1 MTLTSFETPTPP
13 PPDASAAAAA
23 APSTSSSS
31 TSPSSTDPSAFAAP
45 SASTAAKR
53 PPLSLVAAYE
63 FALTTAMLFIVVTTV
78 RWVAGPGSPLTDLLP
93 TLTSQLLVMGLLV
106 GGIVTAVL
114 GPSMRHETAGH
125 LNPAVSIGLWML
137 RVFPGKAVLP
147 FVVAQ
152 LAGSVAGV
160 ALADLVW
167 GDAAAE
173 VGYAALAPGQGWGS
187 GAVLAV
193 EAAAMTVIM
202 LIVAFFGTRP
212 PLLRF
217 LPPVIGACV
226 AAVIIFLG
234 PLSGGAGNPARQ
246 LGPALFSGTTGH
258 LWAYLLAP
266 VAGSAVAAA
275 LAPLLR
281 RR

>member
-1 MTLTSFETPTPP
+1 MPAPAP
-13 PPDASAAAAA
+13 ASAP
-23 APSTSSSS
+23 APALA
-31 TSPSSTDPSAFAAP
+31 SARR
-45 SASTAAKR
+45 T
-53 PPLSLVAAYE
+53 PLALVAVYE
-63 FALTTAMLFIVVTTV
+63 FALTTGMLFTVVTTA
-78 RWVAGPGSPLTDLLP
+78 RWMAGPGTPLADLLP
-93 TLTSQLLVMGLLV
+93 TLTSRLVVMGLLV
-106 GGIVTAVL
+106 GAIVTAVL

-147 FVVAQ
+147 FVGAQ
-152 LAGSVAGV
+152 LAGSVAGA

-167 GDAAAE
+167 GDAAGQ
-173 VGYAALAPGQGWGS
+173 VGYAALAPAPGWGS
-187 GAVLAV
+187 GAVFAV
-193 EAAAMTVIM
+193 EAAAMAVIM

-226 AAVIIFLG
+226 TAVIVFLG
-234 PLSGGAGNPARQ
+234 PLSGGGANPARQ
-246 LGPALFSGTTGH
+246 LGPAVFSGSTGH

-266 VAGSAVAAA
+266 VAGAAVAAA
-275 LAPLLR
+275 LAPLMR

>member
-1 MTLTSFETPTPP
+1 MPARRTPL
-13 PPDASAAAAA
+13 AM
-23 APSTSSSS
+23 
-31 TSPSSTDPSAFAAP
+31 
-45 SASTAAKR
+45 
-53 PPLSLVAAYE
+53 VAVYE
-63 FALTTAMLFIVVTTV
+63 FALTTGLLFIVVTTA
-78 RWVAGPGSPLTDLLP
+78 RWMAGPGTPLAGLLP
-93 TLTSQLLVMGLLV
+93 TLASQLVVMGLLV
-106 GGIVTAVL
+106 GVIVTAVL

-125 LNPAVSIGLWML
+125 LNPAVSIGLWLL
-137 RVFPGKAVLP
+137 RFFPGKAVLP

-167 GDAAAE
+167 GDAARK
-173 VGYAALAPGQGWGS
+173 VGYAVLTPARGWGS
-187 GAVLAV
+187 GAVFAV
-193 EAAAMTVIM
+193 EAAAMAVIM

-217 LPPVIGACV
+217 LPPVIGTCV
-226 AAVIIFLG
+226 TAAIVFLG
-234 PLSGGAGNPARQ
+234 PLSGGGVNPARQ
-246 LGPALFSGTTGH
+246 LGPAVFSASTGH

-266 VAGSAVAAA
+266 VVGAAVAAA